1 MPYTQVKRSTNSNN
15 LTDRITAALRDDIVS
30 GKYEPGRQLPSGRTL
45 SESFGV
51 SITVVREAL
60 SRLKSDGLVAAHQGK
75 GVFVEDDA
83 KARPFRLAPPGRQSA
98 LEHIFELRIAV
109 EVQAAILAA
118 HRRTSSDLKQMAKC
132 LKRMEPSH
140 NSFDGALSSDIDFHL
155 SIARAT
161 QNPLIV
167 SFMEFLQPHLYESI
181 SRARSNSAAKPG
193 AEAIVYDDHCAIY
206 EAIKACDPQRSRSAT
221 LRVLEGSLRRLNLAP
236 RSI

>member
-1 MPYTQVKRSTNSNN
+1 
-15 LTDRITAALRDDIVS
+15 
-30 GKYEPGRQLPSGRTL
+30 
-45 SESFGV
+45 
-51 SITVVREAL
+51 
-60 SRLKSDGLVAAHQGK
+60 
-75 GVFVEDDA
+75 
-83 KARPFRLAPPGRQSA
+83 
-98 LEHIFELRIAV
+98 
-109 EVQAAILAA
+109 
-118 HRRTSSDLKQMAKC
+118 

-140 NSFDGALSSDIDFHL
+140 NSFDAALSSDIDFHL

-193 AEAIVYDDHCAIY
+193 AEAIVYDDHYAIY

>member
-1 MPYTQVKRSTNSNN
+1 MAYKQVKRSTNSNN
-15 LTDRITAALRDDIVS
+15 LTDQITTALRDDIVS

-60 SRLKSDGLVAAHQGK
+60 SRLKSDGLIATHQGK

-132 LKRMEPSH
+132 LKRMEPASS
-140 NSFDGALSSDIDFHL
+140 SFDAALSSDIAFHL
-155 SIARAT
+155 SIAHAT
-161 QNPLIV
+161 HNPLIV
-167 SFMEFLQPHLYESI
+167 GFMEFLQPHLYESI
-181 SRARSNSAAKPG
+181 GRARSNSAAQPG
-193 AEAIVYDDHCAIY
+193 AEAVVYDDHRAIY
-206 EAIKACDPQRSRSAT
+206 EAIKASDPQRSRAAT
-221 LRVLEGSLRRLNLAP
+221 LRVLEGSLRRLNIAHRP
-236 RSI
+236 A